1 MRCTAWFFSVPQK
14 TSQDPSVGTGA
25 AVAVTVGTGPMA
37 PSVETG
43 SQVSSHWVPASFLG
57 VERTGCLPPYE
68 NGGLGSGGCPGAGH
82 LVPSETLGPLPFPV
96 TVADYISR
104 AESQSRQRPPLERTK
119 PSEDSLSG
127 QKVGRRDVLQPTSF
141 SLLGGHKEFA
151 KEPLAKSQR
160 KRCPESRPPSR
171 IMESLSWTEGGLLRC
186 FWTLVRV
193 IRDSA
198 QGTSRWGAR
207 CHSTRMVRDVL
218 PEFLLTI
225 LLSHFLPR
233 ATLSASFL
241 RAPQRTGSSPP
252 PWSWVVW

>member
-1 MRCTAWFFSVPQK
+1 MDGGLESDGPSMTENGLGKGSAWGLKEFELGRNGGVGDEVHGLVFVPQK

-57 VERTGCLPPYE
+57 AERTGCLPPYE

-127 QKVGRRDVLQPTSF
+127 QKVGGRDVIQPTSF

-151 KEPLAKSQR
+151 KEPL
-160 KRCPESRPPSR
+160 
-171 IMESLSWTEGGLLRC
+171 G
-186 FWTLVRV
+186 
-193 IRDSA
+193 
-198 QGTSRWGAR
+198 
-207 CHSTRMVRDVL
+207 
-218 PEFLLTI
+218 
-225 LLSHFLPR
+225 
-233 ATLSASFL
+233 
-241 RAPQRTGSSPP
+241 
-252 PWSWVVW
+252 